1 MYQYLSLRLCIIIK
15 TRLQKRSEQY
25 SPVGW
30 AASWGRQCI
39 TLIFQYQ
46 DSTLIIT
53 CKTLLITVSVLH
65 LIHVHTSSRQAV
77 HRPQQ
82 SLDFNFEILLFIAI
96 LGLVCFP
103 PRLPGGHKEVESW

>member
-65 LIHVHTSSRQAV
+65 LIHVHTIPV
-77 HRPQQ
+77 HDKQCLTQ
-82 SLDFNFEILLFIAI
+82 SLEFSFEILLFIAI
-96 LGLVCFP
+96 LGLACFP